1 MSEMQQ
7 LIQALQSQTQQLLQ
21 QQQESHEQRIQVMQ
35 QALTAQH
42 QHFTQ
47 ALGKLSSSGEQRLG
61 SLVDVR
67 GVGQPE
73 KLTDKV
79 AEKDFRVWKLK
90 YVNWVQTAFKSAE
103 KLLTDVLDDET
114 SVVDAARFQS
124 LTSKHPDA
132 ERISAHLNATLL
144 SVCEGKA
151 FAVVEKSFKGPSAGL
166 DAFRRLCHRF
176 DPQSE
181 ETDLSLLTQIVNLG
195 PFSSTNPTE
204 ILAELERREEMMTK
218 HETRTLDTLS
228 DGFKRVMLLKMLV
241 DPLKTHMQLNL
252 KSFDTYEKARAEV
265 VHFLELQAQ
274 TQLASQSSQS
284 LSSSST
290 GPVPMDIGSLAQ
302 LGVKSV
308 EELSSLLASFS
319 KGKGKGAP
327 NPHGKTP
334 SGKGKSQK
342 FPGNCNFCHRQGHKE
357 ADCWDKYPDKA
368 PKSKGKSKSK
378 SKSAKGKDKSLNTLD
393 ESPQQQEPVEAG
405 GFEVDL
411 AHVDGDHQFVASQ
424 SWHTVQQGWSRVEL
438 TVDSG
443 AGSTAIPPCIAPKEP
458 VQVSETSKLGRQFKT
473 ATGHTVSDQGC
484 KKLRAFTDSGVA
496 VSFSSAV
503 ADIHKPLLAVSDVCS
518 KGGICHFEEGNSYI
532 QPKGCWKIWMEET
545 KGLYKVGVWLS
556 PSSGGVASV
565 VPLAPFSE
573 GGVLGHDTV
582 SPQDDEHGDSEH
594 AEAQAATTPK
604 SPVLPSDSEVREHCL
619 THLPFRP
626 WCRHCIRG
634 KAPALAHKEPSN
646 TEYTK
651 PLVAIDYCF
660 LSSSEGNASE
670 SPVMVVKSK
679 PDLAVFARLVP
690 SKGCVHEYSVQA
702 LADIFRVLGY
712 REFTLK
718 TDGEPSLVAL
728 ARAAVALLPVEVKVT
743 FEHSPVEESEANGF
757 VERACRSVQ
766 EQART
771 LLSMLHER
779 LQCEFPANHAIFP
792 WLVRHASWLLH
803 HFHRT
808 ASGRRAAIRMSDA
821 LKFGFTPLC
830 DGCDKLRRG
839 LYGKHSEV
847 EKYDEEQKAVKR
859 ARLEQ
864 QPGDVAVAAE
874 SSAAVDSAQEARS
887 PSSKRPAEQPPEA
900 MDERR
905 TAEPE
910 SLGPEAQTAMT
921 DSFESML
928 QEAILSH
935 RSEVFS
941 MDAAVQEPICDEPSL
956 CEQSHSKD
964 CWDEYFDDVS
974 GLGLNSRLVEIA
986 KKEELR
992 IADEMGL
999 WTPVLRS
1006 ELPSGTKVIPTRWV
1020 LVNKGDSKS
1029 PSYRAR
1035 TVAKEVKGHKPSEV
1049 GFYAS
1054 TPPTESLRALIA
1066 VASTNPEY
1074 VMDFVDISRAHWC
1087 ADATRY
1093 VVVELP
1099 PEMEM
1104 PEHVAVLKKSM
1115 YGTRDAAHNWE
1126 QQYTKVLLSLGFL
1139 QGRASSC
1146 LFYHPHKDIRLE
1158 VHGDDFVSVARALDI
1173 KWLHER
1179 FREMWKC
1186 KFCATLSSPGQSVRI
1201 LGRLLSRENSGY
1213 SLEADPRHA
1222 EILISSLGLKNAKGL
1237 STPGVKLQ
1245 PEEEAELTQKRL
1257 SPADTTLFRL
1267 GRYLISHRRMLLWF
1281 EWQDMPRDLVAEVD
1295 ADFAG
1300 CGKTRKS
1307 TSGGAVF
1314 FGSSPLRSYSSNQ
1327 AVIALSTGE
1336 SEFYGMLKGCSQAMG
1351 LRSLFADIGVEV
1363 GIRLCTDSSAG
1374 KALAEK
1380 KGLGRA
1386 KHLETQYL
1394 WLQDRVANKDVKV
1407 FKICTDVNRAD
1418 MFTKHLHEARASALL
1433 SAMNCRFSTGNHSL
1447 ALAVT

>member
-228 DGFKRVMLLKMLV
+228 DGFKHVMLLKMLV

-342 FPGNCNFCHRQGHKE
+342 FTGNCNFCHRQGHKE

-458 VQVSETSKLGRQFKT
+458 VQVSETSKLG
-473 ATGHTVSDQGC
+473 
-484 KKLRAFTDSGVA
+484 
-496 VSFSSAV
+496 
-503 ADIHKPLLAVSDVCS
+503 
-518 KGGICHFEEGNSYI
+518 GICHFEEGNSYI
-532 QPKGCWKIWMEET
+532 QPKGCGKIWMEET

-556 PSSGGVASV
+556 PSS
-565 VPLAPFSE
+565 
-573 GGVLGHDTV
+573 GVLGHDTV

-839 LYGKHSEV
+839 LYGKHSEECRARFEAAWKASGDEELVSKVTSADGRRDKWLARQV

>member
-342 FPGNCNFCHRQGHKE
+342 FTGNCNFCHRQGHKE

-532 QPKGCWKIWMEET
+532 QPKGCGKIWMEET

-728 ARAAVALLPVEVKVT
+728 ARAAVALLPVSTVPLK
-743 FEHSPVEESEANGF
+743 
-757 VERACRSVQ
+757 RA
-766 EQART
+766 
-771 LLSMLHER
+771 
-779 LQCEFPANHAIFP
+779 
-792 WLVRHASWLLH
+792 
-803 HFHRT
+803 
-808 ASGRRAAIRMSDA
+808 RRAAIRMSDA

-1035 TVAKEVKGHKPSEV
+1035 IVAKEVKGHKPSEV

>member
-1 MSEMQQ
+1 M
-7 LIQALQSQTQQLLQ
+7 
-21 QQQESHEQRIQVMQ
+21 
-35 QALTAQH
+35 
-42 QHFTQ
+42 
-47 ALGKLSSSGEQRLG
+47 
-61 SLVDVR
+61 
-67 GVGQPE
+67 
-73 KLTDKV
+73 
-79 AEKDFRVWKLK
+79 
-90 YVNWVQTAFKSAE
+90 
-103 KLLTDVLDDET
+103 
-114 SVVDAARFQS
+114 
-124 LTSKHPDA
+124 
-132 ERISAHLNATLL
+132 
-144 SVCEGKA
+144 
-151 FAVVEKSFKGPSAGL
+151 
-166 DAFRRLCHRF
+166 
-176 DPQSE
+176 
-181 ETDLSLLTQIVNLG
+181 
-195 PFSSTNPTE
+195 
-204 ILAELERREEMMTK
+204 
-218 HETRTLDTLS
+218 
-228 DGFKRVMLLKMLV
+228 
-241 DPLKTHMQLNL
+241 
-252 KSFDTYEKARAEV
+252 
-265 VHFLELQAQ
+265 
-274 TQLASQSSQS
+274 
-284 LSSSST
+284 
-290 GPVPMDIGSLAQ
+290 
-302 LGVKSV
+302 
-308 EELSSLLASFS
+308 
-319 KGKGKGAP
+319 
-327 NPHGKTP
+327 
-334 SGKGKSQK
+334 
-342 FPGNCNFCHRQGHKE
+342 
-357 ADCWDKYPDKA
+357 
-368 PKSKGKSKSK
+368 
-378 SKSAKGKDKSLNTLD
+378 
-393 ESPQQQEPVEAG
+393 
-405 GFEVDL
+405 
-411 AHVDGDHQFVASQ
+411 
-424 SWHTVQQGWSRVEL
+424 
-438 TVDSG
+438 
-443 AGSTAIPPCIAPKEP
+443 
-458 VQVSETSKLGRQFKT
+458 
-473 ATGHTVSDQGC
+473 
-484 KKLRAFTDSGVA
+484 
-496 VSFSSAV
+496 
-503 ADIHKPLLAVSDVCS
+503 
-518 KGGICHFEEGNSYI
+518 
-532 QPKGCWKIWMEET
+532 
-545 KGLYKVGVWLS
+545 
-556 PSSGGVASV
+556 
-565 VPLAPFSE
+565 
-573 GGVLGHDTV
+573 GHDTV

-702 LADIFRVLGY
+702 LADVFRVLGY

-808 ASGRRAAIRMSDA
+808 ASGRTAYQNLRGRPWREPVFEFGAAIVFKLKAVAGKLAPRWSEGCYLGTSDLTTERFVLCFETMKVVKVWSVRASHETQLWPHKEKLLSMRATPWGLNAEGGEAPQVVVPEMPPQGLPVPFVVNAHRAPRRAAIRMSDA

-839 LYGKHSEV
+839 LYGKHSEECRARFEAAWKASGDEELVSKVTSADGRRDKWLARQV

-1035 TVAKEVKGHKPSEV
+1035 IVAKEVKGHKPSEV

-1257 SPADTTLFRL
+1257 SPADTTLFRSCVMRAAYMCSERPDCQYCVKELAREMSSPTEASMRRLRRL

-1433 SAMNCRFSTGNHSL
+1433 SAMNCRFSTGKHSL

>member
-342 FPGNCNFCHRQGHKE
+342 FTGNCNFCHRQGHKE

-532 QPKGCWKIWMEET
+532 QPKGCGKIWMEET

-1035 TVAKEVKGHKPSEV
+1035 IVAKEVKGHKPSEV

-1314 FGSSPLRSYSSNQ
+1314 FGSSPLRSFSSNQ

-1433 SAMNCRFSTGNHSL
+1433 SAMNCRFSTGKHSL